1 MDVEAI
7 KEKRAKQM
15 VCLAQLF
22 ETQNNLILSEPNQM
36 LVHLKSYYQKSV
48 NEIVTKTEE
57 EEENAV
63 LIKEGYD
70 KELEYILQ
78 NIRLL
83 IGKATTNRQ
92 LSELRECRDFF
103 WDLRTKILDNH
114 NDMERKSLTEFIQIM
129 KESKDVDEV
138 IVRSIN
144 IPSFRRMIADK
155 SGKEMLQVLSA
166 IMSHKDDEEFDELLD
181 MLVDAFLETV
191 KEDELADKYRTVLN
205 KHEDI
210 KDQKDTIEDTK
221 NRELHGAYVYG
232 NPEEI
237 SKVGMDALIV
247 EESLQLDE
255 ERSILIQNAIGAVMR
270 YCVEVE
276 SDRCLLHLSEDNA
289 RKLDDMLHGLE
300 SGDFPQWFQNIVIN
314 EMIRRYDGIK
324 NDDVVFAGKIGGIM
338 VTPTASEIIYN
349 KEKEKQHNG

>member
-15 VCLAQLF
+15 ICLAQLF
-22 ETQNNLILSEPNQM
+22 ETQNGLILSEPNQM
-36 LVHLKSYYQKSV
+36 LVHLKSYYQKCV

-83 IGKATTNRQ
+83 ISKATTSQQ

-129 KESKDVDEV
+129 KESKDINEV
-138 IVRSIN
+138 IVRSID
-144 IPSFRRMIADK
+144 IPAFRRMIADK
-155 SGKEMLQVLSA
+155 SGKEMLQVLGE
-166 IMSHKDDEEFDELLD
+166 IMSHKDDEEFDEHLD
-181 MLVDAFLETV
+181 MLVGAFLEIV
-191 KEDELADKYRTVLN
+191 KEDEIAHKYRDVFE

-210 KDQKDTIEDTK
+210 KDENKSVKEEQS
-221 NRELHGAYVYG
+221 ELHGAYVYG
-232 NPEEI
+232 NPDEI
-237 SKVGMDALIV
+237 VKRGKDAIIV
-247 EESLQLDE
+247 EDSLRLGE
-255 ERSILIQNAIGAVMR
+255 ERSTIIQNAIGSVMR
-270 YCVEVE
+270 YCIEIE
-276 SDRCLLHLSEDNA
+276 SDHCLLTISEENA
-289 RKLDDMLHGLE
+289 RRLDELLHGLE
-300 SGDFPQWFQNIVIN
+300 TGDFPEWFQNVAIN
-314 EMIRRYDGIK
+314 EMLKRYDGLRNEDLI
-324 NDDVVFAGKIGGIM
+324 FAGKLGGMI
-338 VTPTASEIIYN
+338 VSPTAAEIIYR